1 VVATLGQ
8 ALSLAAPYPA
18 DAVGV
23 CVDTY
28 HLWWD
33 DQVWQHIEEAGR
45 QGRIAA
51 FQLAD
56 WITPLPEGVL
66 LGRGLP
72 GTGCV
77 DMRRFAEAV
86 GDAGYRGWVE
96 VEVFH
101 EEVWS
106 RPGAEV
112 LAEAYAGY
120 RAVAS

>member
-1 VVATLGQ
+1 LGQ
-8 ALSLAAPYPA
+8 ALELASPYPS
-18 DAVGV
+18 DVVGV
-23 CVDTY
+23 CIDTY

-33 DQVWQHIEEAGR
+33 DRVWAQIAGAGAA
-45 QGRIAA
+45 GRIAA

-77 DMRRFAEAV
+77 DMPRFAKAV
-86 GDAGYRGWVE
+86 REAGYTGWTE

-101 EEVWS
+101 DEVWS
-106 RPGAEV
+106 RPGAAV
-112 LAEAYAGY
+112 LAEAYEGY
-120 RAVAS
+120 RAAVA